1 MFRTKLARVAIA
13 AGVALAGAGALITP
27 ASAATSATPAPLTT
41 APKAGPAPVAAPKP
55 AQHVTYKVRR
65 GDNLS
70 RIARRNHT
78 TVKQLVAL
86 NTAKYPSLKKNP
98 HRIYSGWLL
107 VVR

>member
-1 MFRTKLARVAIA
+1 MFRTKLARLGIA
-13 AGVALAGAGALITP
+13 GSIAFAGAGAIITP
-27 ASAATSATPAPLTT
+27 AFAATSASPTPVT
-41 APKAGPAPVAAPKP
+41 APKPASAPVAAPKP

-65 GDNLS
+65 GDTLG

-86 NTAKYPSLKKNP
+86 NAAKYPSLKKNP
-98 HRIYSGWLL
+98 HRIYSGWAL